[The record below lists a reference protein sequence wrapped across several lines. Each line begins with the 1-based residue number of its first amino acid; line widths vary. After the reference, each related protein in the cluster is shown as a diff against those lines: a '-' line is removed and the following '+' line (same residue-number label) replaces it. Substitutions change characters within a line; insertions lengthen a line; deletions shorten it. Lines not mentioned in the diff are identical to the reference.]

1 MQTKLKF
8 SFFTPTLR
16 TMKGY
21 FYLIILILAGFSCK
35 PDYVTVGKKL
45 EGSWRLERFQYTDEN
60 NRLIVVDTPPAIAL
74 NFTDSK
80 RNGILSLGIDSR
92 SFEYNFGPDQCNI
105 DVADETTLPIE
116 AIGKVQVYSYAFRDK
131 KNIQFFIDKEYNY
144 STKKIIKNVEYTFVK
159 Q

>member
-1 MQTKLKF
+1 ML
-8 SFFTPTLR
+8 
-16 TMKGY
+16 
-21 FYLIILILAGFSCK
+21 LAVGISCK

-45 EGSWRLERFQYTDEN
+45 EGSWHLESFQYTDEN
-60 NRLIVVDTPPAIAL
+60 NRLMVVDTPPAIVL

-80 RNGILSLGIDSR
+80 RNGILSLGTDSR

-105 DVADETTLPIE
+105 DVADEKNLPLE

-131 KNIQFFIDKEYNY
+131 KSIQFSIDKEYNY